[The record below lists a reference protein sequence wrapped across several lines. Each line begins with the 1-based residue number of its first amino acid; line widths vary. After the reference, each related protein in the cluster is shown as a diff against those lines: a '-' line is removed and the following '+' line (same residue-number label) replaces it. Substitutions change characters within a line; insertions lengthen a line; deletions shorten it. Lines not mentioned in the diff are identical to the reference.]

1 MFPWL
6 DGVVPPVIVLGFAAL
21 VSFAP
26 RRIAA
31 IGLVIVLAGGLELA
45 MGRPVVY
52 QHGPVRLWSG
62 DINSDQNSQQIADP
76 YTFTHIEHGALFY
89 GATRLVMGPQAVM
102 LRLLTTVALESA
114 WEVYENTDSVV
125 NRYRAETISHGYY
138 GDSLLNSMC
147 DILAC
152 LLGFALARYL
162 PTKVTIAWIVIV
174 EIVLAIWIRDNLAL
188 NILMLAYP
196 LDAVRKWQMG

>member
-31 IGLVIVLAGGLELA
+31 IGLVIILAGGLELA
-45 MGRPVVY
+45 MGRRVVY

-76 YTFTHIEHGALFY
+76 YTLTHIEHGALFY

-114 WEVYENTDSVV
+114 WEVYENTDTVV
-125 NRYRAETISHGYY
+125 NRYRAETVSHGYY
-138 GDSLLNSMC
+138 GDSLINSMS

-152 LLGFALARYL
+152 LIGFALARYL
-162 PTKVTIAWIVIV
+162 PTKVTIAWVIAV